1 MRTVASSA
9 GPAGASCDLRVLLCA
24 SAGFDNI
31 EPLIGYDNNVLNKYF
46 NEYLPRAVSAAG
58 ALHCAPH
65 TCASHM

>member
-1 MRTVASSA
+1 M
-9 GPAGASCDLRVLLCA
+9 CL

-58 ALHCAPH
+58 ALHSLQCLR
-65 TCASHM
+65 TSHK